1 MLKAGRLK
9 GANGNQGDAVWSN
22 LVSEAWQLRGRGGEK
37 ELLIRVIKK
46 ERYTISPQR
55 RRGGGAPSIHGGQV
69 LS

>member
-1 MLKAGRLK
+1 M
-9 GANGNQGDAVWSN
+9 
-22 LVSEAWQLRGRGGEK
+22 SEAWQLRGRGGEK
-37 ELLIRVIKK
+37 ELLIHVIKK

>member
-1 MLKAGRLK
+1 M
-9 GANGNQGDAVWSN
+9 
-22 LVSEAWQLRGRGGEK
+22 SEAWQLRERRGEGGK